1 VKIWTQADHNLI
13 YVIHYSV
20 PDTWKAAVK
29 QLATIDTQTS
39 VSRSTQQ
46 VSEQVGAL
54 NKAYGFKQGPYH
66 EEEIVRDEIMVLENM
81 VLYVEMVKAS
91 DTAKEQRALID
102 NVLYSPTVRSDD
114 ESQ

>member
-1 VKIWTQADHNLI
+1 VKFWTQADHNLI

-20 PDTWKAAVK
+20 PDTWKAAVE

-46 VSEQVGAL
+46 LSEQVGAL

-66 EEEIVRDEIMVLENM
+66 EEEIVRDVLENM

-102 NVLYSPTVRSDD
+102 NVLYSPTV
-114 ESQ
+114 

>member
-1 VKIWTQADHNLI
+1 LCARHLEGGGRTARHNRHADE
-13 YVIHYSV
+13 
-20 PDTWKAAVK
+20 
-29 QLATIDTQTS
+29 
-39 VSRSTQQ
+39 RSTQQ
-46 VSEQVGAL
+46 LSEQVGAL

-66 EEEIVRDEIMVLENM
+66 EGEIVRDEIMVLENM
-81 VLYVEMVKAS
+81 VLYVVMVKAS